1 MRTYVARKLSLDRGA
16 LELLGNLSNTLGEV
30 VSSSTLL
37 DEPHLFS
44 RKHQPSKEIDP
55 DPDRGGDLYEV
66 KWRLS
71 VDEYKGKCR
80 QRWERT
86 AA

>member
-44 RKHQPSKEIDP
+44 RKHQPSKESTQIQTE
-55 DPDRGGDLYEV
+55 GV
-66 KWRLS
+66 ICTK
-71 VDEYKGKCR
+71 
-80 QRWERT
+80 
-86 AA
+86 